1 MCKGIETG
9 RFMPHN
15 NECRTRNGTTME
27 HNEDGREGLKKEQQR
42 QDRQLEKA
50 VARSVQED
58 PALREA
64 EEEHKRELVET
75 ENKDGPRQGEAETEV
90 KRQDKDEQPDQKMD
104 HPSDD
109 VRGAKSTAEDE
120 GEHAEA
126 KREDGMIVSFLRE
139 EEVTRRDIH
148 EALTTRGRHCL
159 ESVEESDDKDAD
171 VAMDVPMGDYELSS
185 WQKRGTTLTVKNLT
199 QKGWRKHVHWRWNN
213 ARR

>member
-1 MCKGIETG
+1 
-9 RFMPHN
+9 
-15 NECRTRNGTTME
+15 ME

-75 ENKDGPRQGEAETEV
+75 ENKDGPRLGEAETEV
-90 KRQDKDEQPDQKMD
+90 KRQNKDEQPDQNMD
-104 HPSDD
+104 HPSDG
-109 VRGAKSTAEDE
+109 VRGAKSTAEDK
-120 GEHAEA
+120 GEHEEA

-148 EALTTRGRHCL
+148 EALTTRGRHCFG
-159 ESVEESDDKDAD
+159 SVEESDVKDANM
-171 VAMDVPMGDYELSS
+171 AMDVPMEDYELSS
-185 WQKRGTTLTVKNLT
+185 WQKRGMTLTVKNLT
-199 QKGWRKHVHWRWNN
+199 QKGWRKHVHWRWNGT
-213 ARR
+213 RR